1 MSMSSHCRVALDA
14 QTWRMRSERRHAPRA
29 PIHLQLQVDGVG
41 TAVTRD
47 ISANGLYLF
56 IPPRH
61 DTAGPFEIEL
71 DLPGCGLRAR
81 TVRSGPGGKRYLAQR
96 CGAEAARPPD
106 SPVDRPSPPA
116 GTLAIGAAAHHVPRS
131 TGQVDCPSQDV
142 STMHRPPAILKFNAN
157 HKSL

>member
-1 MSMSSHCRVALDA
+1 MSSHCREALDA

-81 TVRSGPGGKRYLAQR
+81 ARCEVVRVERGIWRNGVALRLQDLRIAPSTG
-96 CGAEAARPPD
+96 RPP
-106 SPVDRPSPPA
+106 R
-116 GTLAIGAAAHHVPRS
+116 RE
-131 TGQVDCPSQDV
+131 
-142 STMHRPPAILKFNAN
+142 RWR
-157 HKSL
+157 